1 MVQGRIGHFTVPTG
15 AFNSTGTNW
24 TIECWM
30 FTQNWTQ
37 NQGIITA
44 SGQGNSLGLFIVNST
59 GHIQISNWGSPTWD
73 TGVVL
78 PIGSWHHIAAVRS
91 GSTVTVYLDGVSSG
105 STTTASYSFSFTN
118 PTAWSICGW
127 GGTGGGVNGYISNLR
142 VNSSNAVYTSNFTPS
157 VSALSAIAGTTLL
170 TCQSPAFIDNSSNN
184 YTLTVTG
191 TPSIASQNPFGISYA
206 GGGGA
211 GNNSPGGT
219 GGVACNVSWTAG
231 MGGGGTGGVS
241 GNGNPATVNTGG
253 GGGGAYAGASGGSGG
268 SGVVVLSYPS
278 YYPVAAS
285 TTGSPGLSAIN
296 GNRIYQF
303 TSSGSITF

>member
-1 MVQGRIGHFTVPTG
+1 M
-15 AFNSTGTNW
+15 
-24 TIECWM
+24 
-30 FTQNWTQ
+30 
-37 NQGIITA
+37 
-44 SGQGNSLGLFIVNST
+44 
-59 GHIQISNWGSPTWD
+59 
-73 TGVVL
+73 
-78 PIGSWHHIAAVRS
+78 
-91 GSTVTVYLDGVSSG
+91 YLDGVSSG
-105 STTTASYSFSFTN
+105 STTTGSYSFSFTN

-211 GNNSPGGT
+211 GNNSQGGT
-219 GGVACNVSWTAG
+219 GGVACNVSWAAG
-231 MGGGGTGGVS
+231 MGGGGTGGAS

-253 GGGGAYAGASGGSGG
+253 GGGGAYAGSSGGSGG
-268 SGVVVLSYPS
+268 SGVVILSYPS
-278 YYPVAAS
+278 TYSLAS
-285 TTGSPGLSAIN
+285 TTGSPTLTTAN
-296 GNRIYQF
+296 GNNIYKF
-303 TSSGSITF
+303 TASGSITF